1 MEDIWGSIKIML
13 IVAGLATV
21 ISMLVAA
28 IIKLLFAVIRRQ
40 RAPVEV
46 KADTKT
52 DQHTKPV
59 GSEVGKAV

>member
-28 IIKLLFAVIRRQ
+28 LIKLLFVVIRGQ
-40 RAPVEV
+40 STAAEA
-46 KADTKT
+46 KANAKT
-52 DQHTKPV
+52 DQPTKPA